1 MGVFNG
7 KNVVTY
13 KKLTEEEKAKLP
25 VAEQTYAVGA
35 EVVLPDAEVG
45 ILLDDVTI
53 ESNANATGLGASKIT
68 TLWSG
73 LYFGK
78 SEGRDG
84 EGVVAS
90 CEKEDKP
97 TGNFPGR
104 ISRETK
110 AKAGS

>member
-53 ESNANATGLGASKIT
+53 ESDANATGLGASK
-68 TLWSG
+68 
-73 LYFGK
+73 
-78 SEGRDG
+78 
-84 EGVVAS
+84 
-90 CEKEDKP
+90 
-97 TGNFPGR
+97 
-104 ISRETK
+104 
-110 AKAGS
+110 